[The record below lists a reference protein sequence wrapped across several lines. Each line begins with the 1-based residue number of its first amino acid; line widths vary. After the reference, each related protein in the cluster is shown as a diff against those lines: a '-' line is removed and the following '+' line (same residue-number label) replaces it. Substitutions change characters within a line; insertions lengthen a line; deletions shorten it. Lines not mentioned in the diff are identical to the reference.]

1 MEGTEPTGLT
11 RKEPTRKELRKKQ
24 VMKKAFRDTQKVS
37 TAVKSESVEGVPP
50 PLIIRL
56 PSQKG
61 TPREPARFPVSLIFF
76 TLFPLSFFTYV
87 INCFVS

>member
-1 MEGTEPTGLT
+1 VEGTEPTGLT

-61 TPREPARFPVSLIFF
+61 TPREPAQGELDFLHIIFLYPF
-76 TLFPLSFFTYV
+76 LLS
-87 INCFVS
+87 